1 MKKQCPFFTFCL
13 LSLVAT
19 PYLALA
25 DDAPTGRQAATDVRS
40 AADEQVIEI
49 LLAPLRAEG
58 LEGESRG
65 LIPMLTRLA
74 QNTLSRV
81 QAVKLTLPGKL
92 PELDKRFLDFSGL
105 ASMERLALI
114 DLKNQTGLDGV
125 IFLSWRWEAE
135 GFWLDLGLVD
145 LRNGR
150 IHLAQKYNEPFGAG
164 LLSRIEE
171 AIEEFAVSI
180 RRSIRVTVQVTSEP
194 EGCELYVNDRPM
206 GKTPQTVELRTGT
219 YRIRVEHEGYR
230 PHLSTH
236 DLADGD
242 RLELHAVLQNPLAAR
257 FLNAPPGLRVD
268 SRELSAGYRYV
279 FVNSDDP
286 EWRHGHF
293 LLLDGTLRINDWQA
307 GLRFGL
313 ASFESHQRL
322 DTFLGQNEGDFVL
335 RHNLIQIMALCLY
348 PLWEKYSFAHV
359 KLGAAAGLAWSSAKS
374 AARSTDKWTGAAEA
388 FAQAEVRLLRSG
400 DFSLDLL
407 LSLGFS
413 YLGELPYLEK
423 SFSLFGEGEERVRN
437 RHMFGPTGAAALQF
451 KWYNDIF

>member
-1 MKKQCPFFTFCL
+1 MSCII
-13 LSLVAT
+13 SAVVA
-19 PYLALA
+19 
-25 DDAPTGRQAATDVRS
+25 QAAWADETFEKHQPAMDART
-40 AADEQVIEI
+40 AADEQVVEI
-49 LLAPLRAEG
+49 LLAPLGAEG
-58 LEGESRG
+58 QEGESRG
-65 LIPMLTRLA
+65 LIPMVTRLV

-81 QAVKLTLPGKL
+81 PAVKLTPPGKL
-92 PELDKRFLDFSGL
+92 PELDKRFVDFSAL

-125 IFLSWRWEAE
+125 IFVSWRWEEASFE
-135 GFWLDLGLVD
+135 LALGLVD

-150 IHLAQKYNEPFGAG
+150 VHLSRKFSEPFGAV
-164 LLSRIEE
+164 LLSHIEE
-171 AIEEFAVSI
+171 AIEGFAISI
-180 RRSIRVTVQVTSEP
+180 RRSIRVTIQVTSEP
-194 EGCELYVNDRPM
+194 EGCEVFVNDQPV

-219 YRIRVEHEGYR
+219 YRLRVEHEGYR

-236 DLADGD
+236 DLSDGD

-279 FVNSDDP
+279 FVNSDEP
-286 EWRHGHF
+286 AWRHGHS

-307 GLRFGL
+307 GLRFGFS
-313 ASFESHQRL
+313 AFESHQRL

-335 RHNLIQIMALCLY
+335 QHNLIQLMALCLY
-348 PLWEKYSFAHV
+348 PVWEKYSFAHL

-374 AARSTDKWTGAAEA
+374 AARSTDKWTGAADL

-400 DFSLDLL
+400 NFGIDLL

-423 SFSLFGEGEERVRN
+423 TFSLFGEGEERVRN
-437 RHMFGPTGAAALQF
+437 RHMFGPTGSAALQF

>member
-1 MKKQCPFFTFCL
+1 MKKSSSFFMLCV
-13 LSLVAT
+13 LSVVA
-19 PYLALA
+19 AQA
-25 DDAPTGRQAATDVRS
+25 VFAGDGTGRQQAAVDS
-40 AADEQVIEI
+40 PAADEQVVEI

-58 LEGESRG
+58 LEAESRG
-65 LIPMLTRLA
+65 LIPMVTRLA

-92 PELDKRFLDFSGL
+92 PELDKRFLDFSAL

-125 IFLSWRWEAE
+125 IFVSWRWEEASFE
-135 GFWLDLGLVD
+135 LALGLVD

-150 IHLAQKYNEPFGAG
+150 VHLSQKFSEPFGAN

-171 AIEEFAVSI
+171 AIESFATSI
-180 RRSIRVTVQVTSEP
+180 RRSIRVTIQVTSEP
-194 EGCELYVNDRPM
+194 EGCELFVNEKLM

-219 YRIRVEHEGYR
+219 YRLRVEHEGYR

-236 DLADGD
+236 DLSDGD

-307 GLRFGL
+307 GLRFGFS
-313 ASFESHQRL
+313 AFESHQRM
-322 DTFLGQNEGDFVL
+322 DTFLGKDEGDFVL
-335 RHNLIQIMALCLY
+335 QHNLIQIMALCLY

-374 AARSTDKWTGAAEA
+374 AARSADKWTGAADL

-423 SFSLFGEGEERVRN
+423 TFSLFGEGEERVRN
-437 RHMFGPTGAAALQF
+437 RHTFGPTGSAALQF